1 MEYFKNFFIFCFSF
15 VLHQIRLDYILNF
28 GIFTDLKPILLK
40 EILLKKGYFFFTLY
54 DNGTK
59 VSCIHIW
66 KLYKHVDKFMFVT
79 SIITFSGLS
88 KNISFK
94 EFEKNINPYMD
105 KINIVYFNNA
115 YNKR

>member
-1 MEYFKNFFIFCFSF
+1 
-15 VLHQIRLDYILNF
+15 
-28 GIFTDLKPILLK
+28 
-40 EILLKKGYFFFTLY
+40 
-54 DNGTK
+54 
-59 VSCIHIW
+59 
-66 KLYKHVDKFMFVT
+66 MFVT

-94 EFEKNINPYMD
+94 GFGKNINPYMD